1 MCVTFAT
8 DQIWRTCQFG
18 STSLFQ
24 CPWWTK
30 HGHTEHVRFTVF
42 NTCTDYFH
50 NSSRTDIP
58 FFSSRFGVV
67 VRKIPTYSLL
77 LDALYPPPACPV
89 SHHFNTPQWPTVSC
103 INPLLIYTALL
114 SLFIMPLSPITSF
127 YTLYSFHSLFNS
139 GILNNCEKSIEY
151 NGWQWHIEPLHL
163 SIRTLYSFT
172 VCSMET
178 QFRQRCVLHG
188 HGRELDCMSDF
199 DTWTAS
205 PMMHRTLLVVLSL
218 SSGPVWFQGNGKLT
232 NSLYVDIVWPMTF
245 TFIDISSVFSPLW
258 WSQFAVSNP
267 SIVDSNVENR
277 LTQTA
282 VEGSTERNMVCGM
295 CHFDLNLEMYL
306 FLDPSNFP
314 WCSYG
319 GSTMASSSL
328 QAF

>member
-1 MCVTFAT
+1 MH
-8 DQIWRTCQFG
+8 QS
-18 STSLFQ
+18 STYILL
-24 CPWWTK
+24 
-30 HGHTEHVRFTVF
+30 FTV
-42 NTCTDYFH
+42 CSMCH
-50 NSSRTDIP
+50 
-58 FFSSRFGVV
+58 
-67 VRKIPTYSLL
+67 
-77 LDALYPPPACPV
+77 C
-89 SHHFNTPQWPTVSC
+89 H
-103 INPLLIYTALL
+103 
-114 SLFIMPLSPITSF
+114 
-127 YTLYSFHSLFNS
+127 
-139 GILNNCEKSIEY
+139 
-151 NGWQWHIEPLHL
+151 PLHL
-163 SIRTLYSFT
+163 STLFT
-172 VCSMET
+172 VRSMET

-232 NSLYVDIVWPMTF
+232 NSLYVDIARFDLWLSPLCT
-245 TFIDISSVFSPLW
+245 DITSVFSPLW

-295 CHFDLNLEMYL
+295 WHFDLNLEMYL
-306 FLDPSNFP
+306 FLDLSNFP

-319 GSTMASSSL
+319 GSTTASFSL